1 MCSLISWSDSEPE
14 SAEVWCVT
22 PFVLSVR
29 FEARKGLTVDVTV
42 FWWSGSYTLAGEF
55 LQHEKVRL
63 PFGRTADEMGSHRYL
78 FLWQLV

>member
-1 MCSLISWSDSEPE
+1 MQRCGVSP
-14 SAEVWCVT
+14 

-29 FEARKGLTVDVTV
+29 FEARQALTVDVTV
-42 FWWSGSYTLAGEF
+42 FGWSSSYTLAGEF

-63 PFGRTADEMGSHRYL
+63 PFGRTADEMGSHRDL